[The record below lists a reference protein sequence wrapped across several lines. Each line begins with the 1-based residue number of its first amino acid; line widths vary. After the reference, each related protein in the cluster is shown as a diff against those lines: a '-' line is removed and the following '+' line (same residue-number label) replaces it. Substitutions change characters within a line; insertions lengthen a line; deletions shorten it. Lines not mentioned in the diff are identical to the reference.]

1 MPTYYSIRSII
12 SENTM
17 NFSENIKEGLRSVR
31 ANMLRSVLTAL
42 IIAIGISSLVG
53 ILTAIDSI
61 QASVNSS
68 FADLGANSFEIEV
81 SRPMGR
87 RFDGRNEKTY
97 PAIQYRQALAYQDR
111 LQLDAKVCISAVVSV
126 GAEVK
131 FESLQTNPNISVIGA
146 NEHYFSAKA
155 INIKK
160 GRAFSAYEQKEGSHV
175 VVIGHTVASVLFENT
190 EPTNKII
197 NFRGEHYKVIGVM
210 EESGSAPG
218 GGNDRTVVVP
228 LEAGRLLAKQFVP
241 TYAISTVL
249 TDALEFENAMGEA
262 TKLMRSIRGDDLGE
276 ADSFTISRSQTL
288 ADRLADVT
296 GYLKVGGGVIGFI
309 TLLGAAIGL
318 MNIMLVSVTERT
330 REIGVRKA
338 LGATPFRIRQQFLIE
353 AIVICQI
360 GGVAGVIL
368 GLTMGNLVAI
378 FLSGGIFIVPWLW
391 IILAFGVCLIVGV
404 VAGYYPAYK
413 ASRLDPIESLRFE

>member
-1 MPTYYSIRSII
+1 
-12 SENTM
+12 M
-17 NFSENIKEGLRSVR
+17 NFSENVKEGLRSVR

-42 IIAIGISSLVG
+42 IIAIGITSLVG

-81 SRPMGR
+81 PRPMGR
-87 RFDGRNEKTY
+87 RFDGREEKSF
-97 PAIQYRQALAYQDR
+97 PAIQYRQALAYQER
-111 LQLDAKVCISAVVSV
+111 LNLDAKVCISAVVSV
-126 GAEVK
+126 GTEVK
-131 FESLQTNPNISVIGA
+131 FESKQTNPNISIIGA

-155 INIKK
+155 INITK
-160 GRAFSAYEQKEGSHV
+160 GRSFSAYELKEGSHV
-175 VVIGHTVASVLFENT
+175 VVIGHSLVGTLFENID
-190 EPTNKII
+190 PLNKVI
-197 NFRGEHYKVIGVM
+197 NFRGGHYRIIGVM

-228 LEAGRLLAKQFVP
+228 LEVGRLLSGQFP
-241 TYAISTVL
+241 STYAISTVL
-249 TDALEFENAMGEA
+249 TNSADFQYAMGEA
-262 TKLMRSIRGDDLGE
+262 TVLMRSIRGDDLGE
-276 ADSFTISRSQTL
+276 PDSFKISRSETL
-288 ADRLADVT
+288 ADRLSTVT
-296 GYLKVGGGVIGFI
+296 GYLKIGGGVIGFI

-330 REIGVRKA
+330 REIGIRKA
-338 LGATPFRIRQQFLIE
+338 LGATPFRIRQQFLLE

-368 GLTMGNLVAI
+368 GLAIGNVVAI

-391 IILAFGVCLIVGV
+391 IGLAFAVCILVGV
-404 VAGYYPAYK
+404 LAGYYPAYK

>member
-1 MPTYYSIRSII
+1 
-12 SENTM
+12 M
-17 NFSENIKEGLRSVR
+17 NFTENVKEGLRAVR
-31 ANMLRSVLTAL
+31 SNMLRSVLTAL
-42 IIAIGISSLVG
+42 IIAIGITSLVG

-68 FADLGANSFEIEV
+68 FADLGANSFDIEV
-81 SRPMGR
+81 PRFLGR
-87 RFDGRNEKTY
+87 RFDGREEKAS

-111 LQLDAKVCISAVVSV
+111 LTLDAKVSLSAIVSI

-131 FESLQTNPNISVIGA
+131 YQSNKTNPNISVIGV

-155 INIKK
+155 INIAK
-160 GRAFSAYEQKEGSHV
+160 GRNFSSYELKQGNPSV
-175 VVIGHTVASVLFENT
+175 VLGNGIATALFGE
-190 EPTNKII
+190 EDPLNKVV
-197 NFRGEHYKVIGVM
+197 NFRGGHYRVIGVM
-210 EESGSAPG
+210 EASGSTPG

-228 LEAGRLLAKQFVP
+228 LENGRLLAGQFVP
-241 TYAISTVL
+241 NYNITTVL
-249 TDALEFENAMGEA
+249 GNAMDFQTAIGEA
-262 TKLMRSIRGDDLGE
+262 TALMRSIRGDIVGQPE
-276 ADSFTISRSQTL
+276 SFKISRSETL
-288 ADRLADVT
+288 ADRLESVT
-296 GYLKVGGGVIGFI
+296 GYLRIGGGVIGFI

-360 GGVAGVIL
+360 GGVAGVIF
-368 GLTMGNLVAI
+368 GLAIGNVVAVY
-378 FLSGGIFIVPWLW
+378 LSGGIFIVPWVW
-391 IILAFGVCLIVGV
+391 IALAFVVCMAVGV